1 MPDARLAEQPL
12 DVPGH
17 FYKCSIARMDT
28 AIECGYVVYSPQ
40 AKQRLLGV
48 GSREQVQLAAAV
60 HGLKWLAPFHQRAL
74 AGERA

>member
-1 MPDARLAEQPL
+1 
-12 DVPGH
+12 
-17 FYKCSIARMDT
+17 MDT
-28 AIECGYVVYSPQ
+28 AIECGYVAYSPQ

-74 AGERA
+74 AGERG